1 MGILDA
7 KVVIVIGAA
16 RGRGEAEARL
26 FVAEGAKVMLTDVL
40 LEGGSVAEA
49 LGDLP
54 AFHRTM
60 THGIFYEIQVNSP
73 LKHRSESCSVVD

>member
-54 AFHRTM
+54 AF
-60 THGIFYEIQVNSP
+60 SP
-73 LKHRSESCSVVD
+73 HDDTRHLLRDSGKQPT